1 MDLPKRVYGTHCNFS
16 SKIANL
22 LCSNPFFRYDH
33 IWQGY
38 AVAPFYEE
46 GDYLNNSLTVTFRLY
61 ENRRLSE
68 NGGRVKSCVV
78 RLLYKEEFDMFD
90 DGYNTAAE
98 YLRDHE
104 DTQSETTTPTDYY
117 SLDEEDLSGSGPPD
131 EIKNDKPR
139 KRRRT
144 QKGELKLTM
153 NSYMHT
159 WCCLFLLAELEKS

>member
-1 MDLPKRVYGTHCNFS
+1 M
-16 SKIANL
+16 
-22 LCSNPFFRYDH
+22 
-33 IWQGY
+33 
-38 AVAPFYEE
+38 
-46 GDYLNNSLTVTFRLY
+46 
-61 ENRRLSE
+61 
-68 NGGRVKSCVV
+68 KSCAV

-98 YLRDHE
+98 YLSDHE
-104 DTQSETTTPTDYY
+104 DTQETTTPTDYY
-117 SLDEEDLSGSGPPD
+117 SMDEEDLSGSGLLDESEPRTTGTNIEGRSD

-144 QKGELKLTM
+144 RKGEFKLTM